1 MSVSEY
7 AGKRLYATIDEN
19 YRKHGKRTYKSLD
32 LILKNP
38 GITYENY
45 RRRDGSRKY
54 LAEEVKRGN
63 AVAR

>member
-19 YRKHGKRTYKSLD
+19 YRTLGKRTYKSLD
-32 LILKNP
+32 IILKNP

-45 RRRDGSRKY
+45 RRRDGSREY
-54 LAEEVKRGN
+54 LAKEIKRGN
-63 AVAR
+63 VVAR